1 MKRVE
6 LTLPQFLFVV
16 GTRAMLGTGIGL
28 LVSGRLRRHW
38 RRNVGLAL
46 LAAGAVA
53 TVPSALL
60 VFGRKQ
66 TVRAAAPGE
75 SRAASVRA

>member
-28 LVSGRLRRHW
+28 LVSERLRRG
-38 RRNVGLAL
+38 RRRRVGVAL

-53 TVPSALL
+53 TIPSALL
-60 VFGRKQ
+60 VFGRKP
-66 TVRAAAPGE
+66 TVRIAA
-75 SRAASVRA
+75 

>member
-1 MKRVE
+1 MKNVE

-28 LVSGRLRRHW
+28 LVSGRLRR
-38 RRNVGLAL
+38 RRRRYVGIAL

-53 TVPSALL
+53 TVPSAFL
-60 VFGRKQ
+60 VFRRKP
-66 TVRAAAPGE
+66 TVRIAA
-75 SRAASVRA
+75 